1 MPWQFMLTLCVL
13 NVKSLILE
21 GEKIVHKWWITIKM
35 LKVTMKN
42 NWFVQDA
49 VTFRLITV
57 PNMETI
63 LLSLNVNFVV
73 LSPNG
78 SVGEILIF
86 VNRVIKDNVMVIMY
100 QNMKD
105 TNCQNVKVL
114 ENAQSAAIMDKMANR
129 KCWDVQYVETTNK
142 IQRISDL

>member
-1 MPWQFMLTLCVL
+1 
-13 NVKSLILE
+13 
-21 GEKIVHKWWITIKM
+21 M